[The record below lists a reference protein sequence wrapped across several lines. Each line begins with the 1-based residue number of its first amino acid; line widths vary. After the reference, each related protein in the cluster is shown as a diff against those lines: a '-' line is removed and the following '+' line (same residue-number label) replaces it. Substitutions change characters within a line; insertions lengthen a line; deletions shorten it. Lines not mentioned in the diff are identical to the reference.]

1 MSHFGNVFSKPNIA
15 ISGNVTC
22 SAYPLAYLDTI
33 NSLTG
38 ELNTNSALNL
48 IVFGPK
54 IAHLDLIEY
63 VVVDLLK
70 VKWDS
75 FVKKEFF
82 TQLYTFV
89 VYFFLAAA
97 CFILRPTLPAEEEE
111 ECSGEEGLGSDGANS
126 SLSEDDTATPTVDY
140 TMLLTTLEAMD
151 FGVSPSPIRW
161 FGIGKEGVGRGASK
175 LAFDWSKSD
184 ESEAS

>member
-1 MSHFGNVFSKPNIA
+1 M
-15 ISGNVTC
+15 
-22 SAYPLAYLDTI
+22 
-33 NSLTG
+33 
-38 ELNTNSALNL
+38 
-48 IVFGPK
+48 
-54 IAHLDLIEY
+54 
-63 VVVDLLK
+63 
-70 VKWDS
+70 KWNS

-184 ESEAS
+184 ESEASYFYYPTLYTAMSFLFLHQRRCEGAVHRVPQQPDQDEGW